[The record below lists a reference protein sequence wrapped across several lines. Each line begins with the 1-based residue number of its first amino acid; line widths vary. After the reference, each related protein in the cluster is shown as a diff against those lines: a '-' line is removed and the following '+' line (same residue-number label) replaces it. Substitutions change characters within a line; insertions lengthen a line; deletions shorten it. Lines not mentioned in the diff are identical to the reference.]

1 MLGGIYTQEKCSLC
15 DMNFKD
21 NGFDALACPNHPD
34 HQAKRLRVYFQSVN
48 KRFNNYERAAKFL
61 YGLRLKVDEG
71 IFDPRD
77 YQKENPL
84 GFANLIAKYLESK
97 RKMKAVRKYQE
108 RLQKAVDAWGNEN
121 VKEIGYAE
129 IEDLLLSLNYSS
141 KYIHDIKC
149 CLEGFFRWLYRR
161 EEITKMPRFP
171 EVSYTM
177 SYRNIVNKETQWKIL
192 DEIHRLTFGFN
203 PRIWIGVLF
212 LSTYINLRPAELINI
227 KEGHIE
233 LENKRILIPDP
244 KEGNP
249 KYVYLIEEDVELL
262 RSMPRAFPEMY
273 FYRHLKGNGAAKP
286 GQRFG
291 KDYLYKWWKRAC
303 ANLDIVGVDL
313 YGGTKHSSAVDLR
326 KRHSPETVR
335 RLTGHRTNKAFERY
349 LQVTGDELR
358 PVYADT
364 RGGKRVA
371 KKECRP

>member
-1 MLGGIYTQEKCSLC
+1 
-15 DMNFKD
+15 
-21 NGFDALACPNHPD
+21 
-34 HQAKRLRVYFQSVN
+34 
-48 KRFNNYERAAKFL
+48 
-61 YGLRLKVDEG
+61 VDEG

-77 YQKENPL
+77 YQKNNPL
-84 GFANLIAKYLESK
+84 GFANLVEKYLESK
-97 RKMKAVRKYQE
+97 RKMKAVKKYHE
-108 RLQKAVDAWGNEN
+108 RLQKAVNAWGNKN
-121 VKEIGYAE
+121 VKEIGYAD

-161 EEITKMPRFP
+161 EEISKMPRFP
-171 EVSYTM
+171 QISYTM
-177 SYRNIVNKETQWKIL
+177 RYRNIVDKETQWKIL
-192 DEIHRLTFGFN
+192 EEIYRLTWDCN
-203 PRIWIGVLF
+203 PRIWIGMLF
-212 LSTYINLRPAELINI
+212 LSTYINLRPAELISI

-262 RSMPRAFPEMY
+262 RSMPRGFPEMY
-273 FYRHLKGNGAAKP
+273 FFRHFKGNGAAKP

-291 KDYLYKWWKRAC
+291 KDYLYKWWKRAA
-303 ANLDIVGVDL
+303 ANLGIEGVDL

-364 RGGKRVA
+364 RAGK
-371 KKECRP
+371 KWQKIMPHT